1 MKDEPHFLCD
11 EMLQR
16 LGRWLRAAGYDTAI
30 AAAGTDDRDLVRQA
44 AAEERW
50 LLTRDQHMA
59 VFRNGQGRVVWLEQN
74 AVPEQVA
81 VVTAR
86 FAVDWLLRPF
96 SRCLDC
102 NTPIIPARP
111 EQYAQ
116 LPEGALLISP
126 QAWYCPQCDKLY
138 WEGSHV
144 RRMRHTLENF
154 SRGVWRIA
162 VD

>member
-1 MKDEPHFLCD
+1 MAEPRFLCD

-30 AAAGTDDRDLVRQA
+30 ATAGADDGELVRQA
-44 AAEERW
+44 VAEERW
-50 LLTRDQHMA
+50 LLTRDREMA
-59 VFRNGQGRVVWLEQN
+59 LLRKGGGRVVWLEQN
-74 AVPEQVA
+74 ALPEQIAA
-81 VVTAR
+81 VTQR
-86 FAVDWLLRPF
+86 FAIDWLRRPF

-102 NTPIIPARP
+102 NTPIIPASP

-126 QAWYCPQCDKLY
+126 QAWYCPRCDKLY

-144 RRMRHTLENF
+144 RRMRHTLEHF
-154 SRGVWRIA
+154 ARAEWIIA
-162 VD
+162 AD

>member
-1 MKDEPHFLCD
+1 MVEMRFLCD

-30 AAAGTDDRDLVRQA
+30 AATGTADRDLVRQA
-44 AAEERW
+44 TAEERW

-59 VFRNGQGRVVWLEQN
+59 LFRNGQGRVVLLEQN
-74 AVPEQVA
+74 TVPEQVA
-81 VVTAR
+81 MVSLR
-86 FAVDWLLRPF
+86 FAIDWLRRPF

-102 NTPIIPARP
+102 NTPIIPASP

-116 LPEGALLISP
+116 LPRGALLTSP
-126 QAWYCPQCDKLY
+126 LVWYCPQCGKLY
-138 WEGSHV
+138 WDGSHV